1 MVVKKPFS
9 PSKVAFFQ
17 ALGIIGYISIIVL
30 FAFATEGHDND
41 SPNYLAPL
49 LAMSLFSTSALICSM
64 IVFYYPIKLYT
75 QKKDFKES
83 ANIVIQTALWL
94 GLFVLGLVCV
104 VVY

>member
-1 MVVKKPFS
+1 MASKKPLQ
-9 PSKVAFFQ
+9 PSKVAFLQ
-17 ALGIIGYISIIVL
+17 ALGIITYISIIVF

-41 SPNYLAPL
+41 TPHFLAPL

-75 QKKDFKES
+75 QKKDFKEA

-94 GLFVLGLVCV
+94 GLFVIGLVYV
-104 VVY
+104 VVF